1 MPLKHASIDQAL
13 DECHTKVEELQ
24 KKLAEEHQRRKEMEG
39 KMKVLE
45 QKQTKESKPPTKE
58 HKGSASVSHPPH
70 SKSLQQERGETDAQA
85 LQRVRQNREDLRDQ
99 VEELKKSNAE
109 LLAKEK
115 DLKKSIDILQE
126 RNQQLC
132 KNPVASQACVN

>member
-1 MPLKHASIDQAL
+1 
-13 DECHTKVEELQ
+13 
-24 KKLAEEHQRRKEMEG
+24 
-39 KMKVLE
+39 MKALE

-85 LQRVRQNREDLRDQ
+85 LQRVRQNREDPRDQ
-99 VEELKKSNAE
+99 VEELKKSNVE

-132 KNPVASQACVN
+132 MNRVASQAHYLPFFTSPKRRMVLHSWNSRANPSMVPTNR